1 MYYCYFEGGKKGAI
15 VTIIVATFPLWKL
28 ELETEIHYLL
38 KCPATEI
45 AGGQIWNDKCFEG

>member
-1 MYYCYFEGGKKGAI
+1 MGAI